1 MLVAL
6 RLVFIL
12 FPDCNIAAPVSFSY
26 GEEPLSY
33 THHNPWRTYIRRNP
47 SYAPFLLDSLKN
59 TVIPIT
65 HHTHRFFW
73 LSMPLNHPGSLK

>member
-12 FPDCNIAAPVSFSY
+12 FPDCNIAAPISFSL
-26 GEEPLSY
+26 GEEPLTY

-47 SYAPFLLDSLKN
+47 S
-59 TVIPIT
+59 PISA
-65 HHTHRFFW
+65 W
-73 LSMPLNHPGSLK
+73 